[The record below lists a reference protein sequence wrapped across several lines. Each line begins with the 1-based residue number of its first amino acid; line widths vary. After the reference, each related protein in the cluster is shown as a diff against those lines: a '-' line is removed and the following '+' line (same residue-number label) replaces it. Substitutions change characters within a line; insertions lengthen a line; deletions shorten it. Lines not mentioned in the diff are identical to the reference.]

1 MTVKARML
9 KLLEQH
15 ENELISGEAAA
26 AELNCT
32 RAAIWKAVK
41 SLREEGYT
49 IEAGPNKGYV
59 LRGGSRLSEEGIRL
73 YLDHP
78 DVPVKIYRELDSTNR
93 AAKECLLLMLKPSR
107 LLHGLNILAML
118 GLSLLII
125 ALEPLYF
132 SKAFN
137 PFVMNG
143 AMAAL
148 LACAIQLLRIAE
160 APRPAAER

>member
-78 DVPVKIYRELDSTNR
+78 DAPVKIYRELDSTNR
-93 AAKECLLLMLKPSR
+93 AAKE
-107 LLHGLNILAML
+107 A
-118 GLSLLII
+118 
-125 ALEPLYF
+125 AF
-132 SKAFN
+132 S
-137 PFVMNG
+137 G
-143 AMAAL
+143 
-148 LACAIQLLRIAE
+148 E
-160 APRPAAER
+160 

>member
-78 DVPVKIYRELDSTNR
+78 DGPCKNIQRTGFY
-93 AAKECLLLMLKPSR
+93 KPGSQGGCIFRRSR
-107 LLHGLNILAML
+107 SWCTDTGAQTEKRKRPKRPKFL
-118 GLSLLII
+118 
-125 ALEPLYF
+125 F
-132 SKAFN
+132 S
-137 PFVMNG
+137 
-143 AMAAL
+143 
-148 LACAIQLLRIAE
+148 
-160 APRPAAER
+160 

>member
-93 AAKECLLLMLKPSR
+93 AAKEAAFSGEAG
-107 LLHGLNILAML
+107 HGALILARRPNSE
-118 GLSLLII
+118 GRTPDHYSGGNCSVPCS
-125 ALEPLYF
+125 EE
-132 SKAFN
+132 N
-137 PFVMNG
+137 
-143 AMAAL
+143 
-148 LACAIQLLRIAE
+148 LRD
-160 APRPAAER
+160 RPWDQMGQ

>member
-9 KLLEQH
+9 KLLEQR

-93 AAKECLLLMLKPSR
+93 AAKEAAFSGEAG
-107 LLHGLNILAML
+107 HGALILARRQCRT
-118 GLSLLII
+118 
-125 ALEPLYF
+125 LYEYR
-132 SKAFN
+132 SKTGPDSEGRTPDHYSGGN
-137 PFVMNG
+137 CSVPCSEEN
-143 AMAAL
+143 
-148 LACAIQLLRIAE
+148 LRD
-160 APRPAAER
+160 RPWNQMGQ

>member
-1 MTVKARML
+1 MDGEDMTVKARML

-93 AAKECLLLMLKPSR
+93 AAKEAAFSGEAG
-107 LLHGLNILAML
+107 HGALILARRQKSGRGRRGRDLQSGRQASPRIWRCL
-118 GLSLLII
+118 GPRRI
-125 ALEPLYF
+125 PD
-132 SKAFN
+132 
-137 PFVMNG
+137 G
-143 AMAAL
+143 AHRA
-148 LACAIQLLRIAE
+148 
-160 APRPAAER
+160 

>member
-1 MTVKARML
+1 MDGEDMTVKARML

-73 YLDHP
+73 YLDQGGC
-78 DVPVKIYRELDSTNR
+78 IFRRSR
-93 AAKECLLLMLKPSR
+93 AWRTDTGAQTEKRKRPKRPKFL
-107 LLHGLNILAML
+107 
-118 GLSLLII
+118 
-125 ALEPLYF
+125 F
-132 SKAFN
+132 S
-137 PFVMNG
+137 
-143 AMAAL
+143 
-148 LACAIQLLRIAE
+148 
-160 APRPAAER
+160 

>member
-93 AAKECLLLMLKPSR
+93 AEAEVFIPLKMQDF
-107 LLHGLNILAML
+107 I
-118 GLSLLII
+118 
-125 ALEPLYF
+125 
-132 SKAFN
+132 
-137 PFVMNG
+137 
-143 AMAAL
+143 
-148 LACAIQLLRIAE
+148 
-160 APRPAAER
+160 

>member
-9 KLLEQH
+9 KLLEQR

-93 AAKECLLLMLKPSR
+93 AAKEAAFSGEAGHRCTDTGAQDRKAEEAEEAEVFILLKMQDF
-107 LLHGLNILAML
+107 I
-118 GLSLLII
+118 
-125 ALEPLYF
+125 
-132 SKAFN
+132 
-137 PFVMNG
+137 
-143 AMAAL
+143 
-148 LACAIQLLRIAE
+148 
-160 APRPAAER
+160 

>member
-9 KLLEQH
+9 KLLEQR

-93 AAKECLLLMLKPSR
+93 AAKEAAFSGEAG
-107 LLHGLNILAML
+107 HGALILARRQKSGRGRRGYGAEL
-118 GLSLLII
+118 GRCIQDSLKCVSE
-125 ALEPLYF
+125 ARAVYSVYNNTSD
-132 SKAFN
+132 SKLAF
-137 PFVMNG
+137 V
-143 AMAAL
+143 
-148 LACAIQLLRIAE
+148 
-160 APRPAAER
+160 

>member
-93 AAKECLLLMLKPSR
+93 AAKEAAFFRRSR
-107 LLHGLNILAML
+107 SWCTDTGAQTEKRKRPKRPKFL
-118 GLSLLII
+118 
-125 ALEPLYF
+125 F
-132 SKAFN
+132 S
-137 PFVMNG
+137 
-143 AMAAL
+143 
-148 LACAIQLLRIAE
+148 
-160 APRPAAER
+160 